1 MFLPVFICHHEVHKV
16 KGHILMSGKD
26 FIGEVDVDKFEF

>member
-1 MFLPVFICHHEVHKV
+1 MFLPVFICHHKVH

-26 FIGEVDVDKFEF
+26 FIGEVDIDKFEF